1 MSSKIMQYEATM
13 KNQEGDS
20 LNSDLAAFNGT
31 TNDGLGQ
38 IQKILFGDI
47 FLTWETKISQM
58 ERGVQ
63 ELINHTEAKL
73 QELEERFTMLDQELK
88 EELETNLLEVEQEN
102 DDLRGMVQ
110 SLKEQ
115 FELQMQDLESGK
127 LDKNSIA
134 DVFIQWGQK
143 MQQFNE

>member
-1 MSSKIMQYEATM
+1 M
-13 KNQEGDS
+13 KNQES
-20 LNSDLAAFNGT
+20 NTLNTAGTMVNGT
-31 TNDGLGQ
+31 TGDGLDQ
-38 IQKILFGDI
+38 IQRILFGDI
-47 FLTWETKISQM
+47 FSIWEAKISQM

-63 ELINHTEAKL
+63 ELISHTEAKL

-102 DDLRGMVQ
+102 DDLRTMVQ
-110 SLKEQ
+110 SLKDQ
-115 FELQMQDLESGK
+115 FEIQMRSLESGK

-143 MQQFNE
+143 MQEFNNQ

>member
-1 MSSKIMQYEATM
+1 MQQEATM
-13 KNQEGDS
+13 RNHENS
-20 LNSDLAAFNGT
+20 TLNSAGASYNGAAG
-31 TNDGLGQ
+31 DGLDQ
-38 IQKILFGDI
+38 IQRILFGDI
-47 FLTWETKISQM
+47 FSTWESKISQM

-73 QELEERFTMLDQELK
+73 QELEERFNMLDQELK

-102 DDLRGMVQ
+102 DDLRSMVQ
-110 SLKEQ
+110 GLRDQ
-115 FELQMQDLESGK
+115 FEAQMHSLENGK

-143 MQQFNE
+143 MQEFDQ